1 MKIFH
6 YIHKERRIWQ
16 Y

>member
-6 YIHKERRIWQ
+6 YH
-16 Y
+16 